1 MIKILISGCL
11 LGEKVWYDGEKIT
24 LNSSIIN
31 QWQQEGRLISFCP
44 EVAGGLPV
52 PRLPSE
58 IQSGDGRDV
67 LTGKA
72 RIVDSNRVEVT
83 DYFIRGARSVVRI
96 LETNLIKM
104 AVLKS
109 LSPACSKIY
118 IYDGSFSNKIKPGAG
133 ILASFLND
141 YHLKLFDENE
151 LESACQYLQK
161 LESDR

>member
-11 LGEKVWYDGEKIT
+11 LGEKVRYDGKKIT
-24 LNSSIIN
+24 PNSSIIN
-31 QWQQEGRLISFCP
+31 QWQQEGRSISFCP

-52 PRLPSE
+52 PRPPSE

-83 DYFIRGARSVVRI
+83 DHFIRGTRSVVRI
-96 LETNLIKM
+96 LETNLIIM

-109 LSPACSKIY
+109 RSPACSKIY
-118 IYDGSFSNKIKPGAG
+118 IYDGSFSKKIKPGAG
-133 ILASFLND
+133 VLASFLNIII
-141 YHLKLFDENE
+141 LT
-151 LESACQYLQK
+151 YLM
-161 LESDR
+161 EMS